1 MKYRCSYCVV
11 FGNLLK
17 LFDLLLCGN
26 VYVDGDKNGDQIMIL
41 SFYQLEFFLDL
52 FLKKFI
58 CLYKCILFLIIIS
71 IV

>member
-41 SFYQLEFFLDL
+41 SFYQLEFF
-52 FLKKFI
+52 FRFILKNLRI
-58 CLYKCILFLIIIS
+58 QGVLIYMYMY
-71 IV
+71 VY